1 MRKFTWQG
9 GLNVANAVLQ
19 GAEEEEVAYK
29 EDSDHWDWITGRNA
43 SFAA

>member
-1 MRKFTWQG
+1 VDEEVHMAG

-29 EDSDHWDWITGRNA
+29 EDSDH
-43 SFAA
+43 